1 MGVSACPE
9 MRNLAICFTCSKW
22 HRCKHEVLRQRACY
36 FGVVMVRALRKERRG
51 GPKEGVSLI
60 GGTAKVS
67 PSSAVSKEWCLE
79 LTVTGE
85 GKRG

>member
-1 MGVSACPE
+1 MPVS
-9 MRNLAICFTCSKW
+9 
-22 HRCKHEVLRQRACY
+22 Y

-60 GGTAKVS
+60 SGTAKVS

-79 LTVTGE
+79 LVVLIVTGE
-85 GKRG
+85 GKTG